1 MESTMKLTRQVKFA
15 TLNYSWQRVDQL
27 PPQVTYESVEDVHL
41 TDPNSVYFNV
51 GLESES
57 ETSEVLSLPGSSEE
71 VLRNPTTMEL
81 RSCVTAFDRAASQPG
96 EKGQKTEAKLHR
108 GEKTI

>member
-1 MESTMKLTRQVKFA
+1 M
-15 TLNYSWQRVDQL
+15 
-27 PPQVTYESVEDVHL
+27 EDVHL

-71 VLRNPTTMEL
+71 VANWETIIKTSLVAPNCVSYTLTTFLLSME
-81 RSCVTAFDRAASQPG
+81 
-96 EKGQKTEAKLHR
+96 
-108 GEKTI
+108 

>member
-1 MESTMKLTRQVKFA
+1 MESTMKLTRQVKVA
-15 TLNYSWQRVDQL
+15 TLNSCWQKVNQL

-71 VLRNPTTMEL
+71 VIRNPSHYNKKFKIMCY
-81 RSCVTAFDRAASQPG
+81 SF
-96 EKGQKTEAKLHR
+96 
-108 GEKTI
+108 

>member
-1 MESTMKLTRQVKFA
+1 MVKVQHCRK
-15 TLNYSWQRVDQL
+15 SVQDS
-27 PPQVTYESVEDVHL
+27 PQVTYESVEDVHL

-71 VLRNPTTMEL
+71 VT
-81 RSCVTAFDRAASQPG
+81 
-96 EKGQKTEAKLHR
+96 KLGPKAVSIQHDLL
-108 GEKTI
+108 GSSLVVPNCDH

>member
-1 MESTMKLTRQVKFA
+1 MTV
-15 TLNYSWQRVDQL
+15 NDD
-27 PPQVTYESVEDVHL
+27 QVTYESVEDVHL

-71 VLRNPTTMEL
+71 V
-81 RSCVTAFDRAASQPG
+81 AS
-96 EKGQKTEAKLHR
+96 
-108 GEKTI
+108 

>member
-1 MESTMKLTRQVKFA
+1 MTV
-15 TLNYSWQRVDQL
+15 NDD
-27 PPQVTYESVEDVHL
+27 QVTYESVEDVHL

-71 VLRNPTTMEL
+71 VARLIKFVSEGSLGIPN
-81 RSCVTAFDRAASQPG
+81 
-96 EKGQKTEAKLHR
+96 
-108 GEKTI
+108 

>member
-1 MESTMKLTRQVKFA
+1 MTV
-15 TLNYSWQRVDQL
+15 NDD
-27 PPQVTYESVEDVHL
+27 QVTYESAEDVHL

-71 VLRNPTTMEL
+71 VARLTKFVSEGSLGIPN
-81 RSCVTAFDRAASQPG
+81 
-96 EKGQKTEAKLHR
+96 
-108 GEKTI
+108 

>member
-1 MESTMKLTRQVKFA
+1 MFNNLESFTCVLSTEK
-15 TLNYSWQRVDQL
+15 N
-27 PPQVTYESVEDVHL
+27 PQVTYESVEDVHL

-71 VLRNPTTMEL
+71 VARWGPLTIMFRPSIL
-81 RSCVTAFDRAASQPG
+81 LHFFDVN
-96 EKGQKTEAKLHR
+96 
-108 GEKTI
+108 

>member
-1 MESTMKLTRQVKFA
+1 M
-15 TLNYSWQRVDQL
+15 
-27 PPQVTYESVEDVHL
+27 EDVHL

-71 VLRNPTTMEL
+71 VANWETIIKTSLVAPN
-81 RSCVTAFDRAASQPG
+81 CVSYALTAFLLSM
-96 EKGQKTEAKLHR
+96 E
-108 GEKTI
+108 

>member
-1 MESTMKLTRQVKFA
+1 MTV
-15 TLNYSWQRVDQL
+15 NDD
-27 PPQVTYESVEDVHL
+27 QVTYESVEDVHL

-71 VLRNPTTMEL
+71 VARMTKFVAGGSLGIPN
-81 RSCVTAFDRAASQPG
+81 
-96 EKGQKTEAKLHR
+96 
-108 GEKTI
+108 

>member
-1 MESTMKLTRQVKFA
+1 MFNDVESFTYVLSTEK
-15 TLNYSWQRVDQL
+15 N
-27 PPQVTYESVEDVHL
+27 PQVTYESVEDVHL

-71 VLRNPTTMEL
+71 VARWRPLSIMLRP
-81 RSCVTAFDRAASQPG
+81 
-96 EKGQKTEAKLHR
+96 
-108 GEKTI
+108 

>member
-1 MESTMKLTRQVKFA
+1 MFNDVESFTCVLSTEK
-15 TLNYSWQRVDQL
+15 N
-27 PPQVTYESVEDVHL
+27 PQVTYESVEDVHL

-71 VLRNPTTMEL
+71 VARWGPLNIMLRL
-81 RSCVTAFDRAASQPG
+81 SILLHFFDV
-96 EKGQKTEAKLHR
+96 K
-108 GEKTI
+108 

>member
-1 MESTMKLTRQVKFA
+1 M
-15 TLNYSWQRVDQL
+15 
-27 PPQVTYESVEDVHL
+27 EDVHL

-71 VLRNPTTMEL
+71 VARLSVLICISLISGMKYVSL
-81 RSCVTAFDRAASQPG
+81 AFG
-96 EKGQKTEAKLHR
+96 
-108 GEKTI
+108 

>member
-1 MESTMKLTRQVKFA
+1 MTV
-15 TLNYSWQRVDQL
+15 NDD
-27 PPQVTYESVEDVHL
+27 QVTYESVEDVHL

-71 VLRNPTTMEL
+71 VARLIKFVSEGSLGIPKLMFILEKFRTGLNPP
-81 RSCVTAFDRAASQPG
+81 V
-96 EKGQKTEAKLHR
+96 
-108 GEKTI
+108 

>member
-1 MESTMKLTRQVKFA
+1 MTV
-15 TLNYSWQRVDQL
+15 NDD
-27 PPQVTYESVEDVHL
+27 QVTYKSVEDVHL

-71 VLRNPTTMEL
+71 VARLIKFVSEGSLGIPN
-81 RSCVTAFDRAASQPG
+81 
-96 EKGQKTEAKLHR
+96 
-108 GEKTI
+108 

>member
-1 MESTMKLTRQVKFA
+1 MFIVKHP
-15 TLNYSWQRVDQL
+15 LERKSVKDSL
-27 PPQVTYESVEDVHL
+27 QVTYESVEDVHL

-71 VLRNPTTMEL
+71 VAILGDQTILLNIIYFDFLVKHPTVTIDTF
-81 RSCVTAFDRAASQPG
+81 SFCVSEIMCFFAAFS
-96 EKGQKTEAKLHR
+96 
-108 GEKTI
+108 

>member
-1 MESTMKLTRQVKFA
+1 MTV
-15 TLNYSWQRVDQL
+15 NDD
-27 PPQVTYESVEDVHL
+27 QVTYESVEDVHL

-71 VLRNPTTMEL
+71 VPRLTKFVSEGSLGIPN
-81 RSCVTAFDRAASQPG
+81 
-96 EKGQKTEAKLHR
+96 
-108 GEKTI
+108 

>member
-1 MESTMKLTRQVKFA
+1 MRH
-15 TLNYSWQRVDQL
+15 N
-27 PPQVTYESVEDVHL
+27 PQVTYESVEDVHL

-71 VLRNPTTMEL
+71 VRARLASFLTNWNSLAIGREAPQPGQIVGFVAF
-81 RSCVTAFDRAASQPG
+81 VTFIGFVAFD
-96 EKGQKTEAKLHR
+96 
-108 GEKTI
+108 

>member
-1 MESTMKLTRQVKFA
+1 MTV
-15 TLNYSWQRVDQL
+15 NDD
-27 PPQVTYESVEDVHL
+27 QVTYESVEDVHL

-71 VLRNPTTMEL
+71 VARLIKFVSEG
-81 RSCVTAFDRAASQPG
+81 S
-96 EKGQKTEAKLHR
+96 R
-108 GEKTI
+108 GIPN